1 MQQEF
6 LCALLL

>member
-6 LCALLL
+6 LD